1 MLSNEAWIKATSRAF
16 AKRLVQ
22 EARNMSDAQGPNM
35 NRAWL
40 DDIGARLDTIV
51 GQERQMNA
59 QELIGRMCAAPLVI
73 QYDERDELVHNDEHP
88 FCGDETCPCMEE
100 LYAEVER
107 REQEPHDCFE
117 GTEMQDD
124 APWLS
129 RDF

>member
-16 AKRLVQ
+16 AKPLVQ

-73 QYDERDELVHNDEHP
+73 QYDEGDEIIHTDEHP
-88 FCGDETCPCMEE
+88 FCSFDETCGCHSDP
-100 LYAEVER
+100 LLLAEVQQQVEAGILTDEEATR
-107 REQEPHDCFE
+107 LVAGKQF
-117 GTEMQDD
+117 
-124 APWLS
+124 
-129 RDF
+129 